1 MYITVQALELVRVT
15 IRIDD
20 KDSLFELEDGVPL
33 TYNMRKAK
41 EVYFTFKIKSK
52 KSVNFNLIA
61 PLNSFV
67 MVVSNSAEK
76 PDS

>member
-1 MYITVQALELVRVT
+1 VT

-20 KDSLFELEDGVPL
+20 KGSLFELEDGVPL

-41 EVYFTFKIKSK
+41 EVYFKFKIKSK

-61 PLNSFV
+61 PLNSFI
-67 MVVSNSAEK
+67 MIVSNSAEK